1 MVGPLMEALTFT
13 GPVWGVLGVGAAGP
27 DGWALAAA
35 LAALLGVGA
44 QASPEQVQAEG
55 GGTLAAE
62 VSMGLGAGLFQR
74 ALAVGA

>member
-1 MVGPLMEALTFT
+1 MGPLMEALTFT

-44 QASPEQVQAEG
+44 QASPSKVRLRAEG
-55 GGTLAAE
+55 PWQLKCPWGG
-62 VSMGLGAGLFQR
+62 GQGLFR
-74 ALAVGA
+74 GL